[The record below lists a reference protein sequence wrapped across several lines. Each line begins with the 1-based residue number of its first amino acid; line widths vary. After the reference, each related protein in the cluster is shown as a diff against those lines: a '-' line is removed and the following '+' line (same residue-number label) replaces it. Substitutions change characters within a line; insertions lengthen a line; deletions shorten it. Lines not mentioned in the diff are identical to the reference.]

1 MSGTNVLLLAHLLR
15 HRKFTNRV
23 LSSVWTAQYSGH
35 LPRVTELLKFLPQ
48 IQFAFCK
55 NQMFHPFH
63 TYSVV
68 RLVLDNRDRYL
79 TFTKKIIKFE
89 SSCTLALYED
99 SEKGERGESISK
111 VVKTTAL
118 KISREMR
125 NLRCSLENVYTS
137 LFVSL

>member
-1 MSGTNVLLLAHLLR
+1 M
-15 HRKFTNRV
+15 
-23 LSSVWTAQYSGH
+23 
-35 LPRVTELLKFLPQ
+35 
-48 IQFAFCK
+48 
-55 NQMFHPFH
+55 
-63 TYSVV
+63 
-68 RLVLDNRDRYL
+68 DNRDRYL

-89 SSCTLALYED
+89 SSCTLALYGPED

>member
-1 MSGTNVLLLAHLLR
+1 M
-15 HRKFTNRV
+15 
-23 LSSVWTAQYSGH
+23 
-35 LPRVTELLKFLPQ
+35 
-48 IQFAFCK
+48 
-55 NQMFHPFH
+55 
-63 TYSVV
+63 
-68 RLVLDNRDRYL
+68 DNRDGYL

-137 LFVSL
+137 LFVSLQDRARFSRR